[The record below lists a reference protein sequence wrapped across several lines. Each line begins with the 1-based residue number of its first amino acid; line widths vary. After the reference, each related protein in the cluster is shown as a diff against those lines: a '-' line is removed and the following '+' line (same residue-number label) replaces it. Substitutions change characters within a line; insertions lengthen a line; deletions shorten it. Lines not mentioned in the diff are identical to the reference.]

1 MKKVI
6 GFISLIWL
14 GVNADAFGQQA
25 EGSMLVSSAI
35 DVVRTD
41 VPGVIRRYQLG
52 VEGNYFYRHNL
63 SVSGGYEFNYGQTNH
78 VTLGGRYYPLE
89 PLFIRARGLIGSSS
103 DFALGAGYT
112 HNISYRVRLEGMSDY
127 YLVSNVVGFR
137 IGIAVLIN

>member
-6 GFISLIWL
+6 GIIILLWIGIW
-14 GVNADAFGQQA
+14 VDTFAQQA
-25 EGSMLVSSAI
+25 EGSLLFSAAGDI
-35 DVVRTD
+35 VRTD

-52 VEGNYFYRHNL
+52 VEGNYFYRYNL
-63 SVSGGYEFNYGQTNH
+63 SASGGYEFNFGQTNH

-89 PLFIRARGLIGSSS
+89 SIFIRARGLLGFSS

-127 YLVSNVVGFR
+127 YMVTNVVGFR
-137 IGIAVLIN
+137 VGIGVLIN

>member
-6 GFISLIWL
+6 GIIGLIWL
-14 GVNADAFGQQA
+14 GVYADSFGQQS
-25 EGSMLVSSAI
+25 EGSILVSSAI

-41 VPGVIRRYQLG
+41 VPGVIRRYQAG
-52 VEGNYFYRHNL
+52 VEGNYFYRNNL

-89 PLFIRARGLIGSSS
+89 SIFIRARGLLGSAS

-112 HNISYRVRLEGMSDY
+112 HNIGYRFRLEGMSDY
-127 YLVSNVVGFR
+127 YMVSNVVGFR
-137 IGIAVLIN
+137 VGIAILIN